1 MSEGLRLTA
10 MPKEHF
16 SDFAESLSV
25 GYAKDQ
31 ADAGIWPRDE
41 ALFKARMT
49 TMELLPDG
57 VATKDHFLWEVMQ
70 GEAFVGTLWVFQEE
84 KTYFIYDI
92 LIFDAFQNKG
102 LGSAL
107 LVLLE
112 ENAKERGITE
122 ISLHAFAHNKRAVHV
137 YKKMG
142 FEVVDITMRKYV

>member
-1 MSEGLRLTA
+1 MSEKLRLTPMA
-10 MPKEHF
+10 KERF
-16 SDFAESLSV
+16 ADFAESLSV

-31 ADAGIWPRDE
+31 ADAGIWAREE

-57 VATKDHFLWEVMQ
+57 VRTKNHFLWEVMQ
-70 GEAFVGTLWVFQEE
+70 GEECIGTLWVFQEE

-92 LIFDAFQNKG
+92 LIFEAFQNKG

-107 LVLLE
+107 LDLLE
-112 ENAKERGITE
+112 EQARERGITE

-142 FEVVDITMRKYV
+142 FEIVDITMRKYI